1 MSDDKFRDVVATWD
15 IALADGKHRIQFE
28 HGTTTGKRVIIV
40 DNVEVIRNNW
50 MFRLVGKESFNVGG
64 KRATIHIEAVSG
76 FQYEYTL
83 EIDGKPLKKFVE
95 NRKKTAKV
103 WTFLLDGV
111 EMRMVL
117 GKSPKGLGMWLNEVA
132 SVKIIE
138 ICYFSI
144 QFHSSLKPCC
154 QVYWAA
160 QPQDK
165 QIRTERCQ
173 K

>member
-28 HGTTTGKRVIIV
+28 HGTTTGKRVILV

-117 GKSPKGLGMWLNEVA
+117 GKSPKGLGMWLNCV
-132 SVKIIE
+132 
-138 ICYFSI
+138 CQNYRNLLFQYSI
-144 QFHSSLKPCC
+144 LFAFDVLKPGC
-154 QVYWAA
+154 QVCWAD
-160 QPQDK
+160 QS
-165 QIRTERCQ
+165 RN
-173 K
+173 

>member
-1 MSDDKFRDVVATWD
+1 MSDDKFRDIVATWD
-15 IALADGKHRIQFE
+15 IALADGKHKIQFE
-28 HGTTTGKRVIIV
+28 HGTTTGKRVIVV

-111 EMRMVL
+111 ETRMVL
-117 GKSPKGLGMWLNEVA
+117 GKSSKGLWLNCVYQNFIHVFRCTI
-132 SVKIIE
+132 SLGFGV
-138 ICYFSI
+138 
-144 QFHSSLKPCC
+144 LKPGS
-154 QVYWAA
+154 QPVY
-160 QPQDK
+160 
-165 QIRTERCQ
+165 
-173 K
+173 

>member
-28 HGTTTGKRVIIV
+28 HGTTTGKRVILV

-117 GKSPKGLGMWLNEVA
+117 GKSPNGLGMWLNCV
-132 SVKIIE
+132 
-138 ICYFSI
+138 CQNYRNLLFQYSI
-144 QFHSSLKPCC
+144 LFEFDVLKPGC
-154 QVYWAA
+154 QVCWAD
-160 QPQDK
+160 QSLN
-165 QIRTERCQ
+165 
-173 K
+173 

>member
-15 IALADGKHRIQFE
+15 IALADGKHKIQFE
-28 HGTTTGKRVIIV
+28 HGTTTGKRVIVV

-50 MFRLVGKESFNVGG
+50 MFRLVGKESFHVGG

-111 EMRMVL
+111 ETRMVL
-117 GKSPKGLGMWLNEVA
+117 GKFSKGLGCQSLNCVCQNYTNLLFQYTISFEFDV
-132 SVKIIE
+132 
-138 ICYFSI
+138 
-144 QFHSSLKPCC
+144 LKPGS
-154 QVYWAA
+154 QVY
-160 QPQDK
+160 
-165 QIRTERCQ
+165 
-173 K
+173 